1 MCRIDRRK
9 SDEWT
14 RCRSRQSLE
23 RLLGA
28 ALSNDESGPMAEIKY
43 EQYECFNLIRPGE
56 GHWHTFGPT
65 NIMPSSRPATI
76 SITAVP
82 FTYGGDPYTVLKVE
96 DVHVTS
102 YGLATRTHYGANV
115 INAGPATVTYYRLG
129 VTKIGDFPPPT
140 PAVVA
145 PGGTPGTVGEID
157 LTAPLLVMAIHND
170 AGQILSLI
178 GRSPESAPAQLEMRW
193 GQRATEIEV
202 PELTRE
208 LDPAQILDLLSDLVE
223 NHQVEARG
231 ATGVLKRRSKR

>member
-1 MCRIDRRK
+1 
-9 SDEWT
+9 
-14 RCRSRQSLE
+14 
-23 RLLGA
+23 
-28 ALSNDESGPMAEIKY
+28 MAEIKY